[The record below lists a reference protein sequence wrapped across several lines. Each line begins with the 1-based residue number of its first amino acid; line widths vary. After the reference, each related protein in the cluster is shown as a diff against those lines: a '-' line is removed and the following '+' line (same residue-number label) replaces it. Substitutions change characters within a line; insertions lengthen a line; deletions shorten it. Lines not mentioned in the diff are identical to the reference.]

1 MTLLRPPT
9 PLLRLAKHPL
19 LLKAKLL
26 LPKRPPLTP
35 LLPPKLLSSH
45 I

>member
-1 MTLLRPPT
+1 MTLLRPPMT
-9 PLLRLAKHPL
+9 LLPLAKHPL

-26 LPKRPPLTP
+26 QPKHPPLTP
-35 LLPPKLLSSH
+35 LLQPKPRSNH